1 MKSLFTKNTLVL
13 LIMGGTLSQHFI
25 VQAQAPEPPIPI
37 ELFFG
42 NEQMY
47 FQLVVK
53 KKFAPQSKLSF
64 FTVATYTAAYD
75 NTEDYSIVMPV
86 QFSYDLGKGFGIMAG
101 TDINS
106 EVGLAPIVGPQYNY
120 SSKTFLAVT
129 VASIFLN
136 EDSDFKV
143 FGLYEYKPPLT
154 EKLSLYTRLQLI
166 YNHSWNLGTHN
177 RSYLY
182 LRAGLKRNNFIF
194 GAAANLD
201 QYGPNKEF
209 GENYGAFVRW
219 EFR

>member
-1 MKSLFTKNTLVL
+1 MKSLFTKRALVL
-13 LIMGGTLSQHFI
+13 LCMSGTLGLHFTAK
-25 VQAQAPEPPIPI
+25 AQAPEPPIPI

-42 NEQMY
+42 NEQLY

-53 KKFAPQSKLSF
+53 KKFAPQSKFSF
-64 FTVATYTAAYD
+64 FTVTTYTADYD
-75 NTEDYSIVMPV
+75 DTEDYSMVMPV

-106 EVGLAPIVGPQYNY
+106 EVGLAPIIGPQYNY
-120 SSKTFLAVT
+120 ASKTFLAVT

-154 EKLSLYTRLQLI
+154 EKLSLYTRLQFI

-177 RSYLY
+177 HSYVY

-194 GAAANLD
+194 GAATNLE
-201 QYGPNKEF
+201 QSGPNKAL